1 MEGFT
6 VLLSSPS
13 SLPCWSWSVLNLSPV
28 ALIAGKQMET
38 GPAEEDFS
46 WACGHC
52 FFERRKKFAIKDY
65 LIRQVCRKSIG
76 SKKSRG
82 QAGRAKLKRH
92 LSCDCAREKDESIR
106 GKTSFPCKPP
116 GRQIFVLDVWPLFD
130 TDCKSHDFVVICCST
145 TEMTA
150 HDKMPKS

>member
-1 MEGFT
+1 
-6 VLLSSPS
+6 
-13 SLPCWSWSVLNLSPV
+13 
-28 ALIAGKQMET
+28 MET

-65 LIRQVCRKSIG
+65 LIRQVCRKSIA

-116 GRQIFVLDVWPLFD
+116 GRQILCSMCDLCS
-130 TDCKSHDFVVICCST
+130 TLTAKAMILSLFVVQLQR
-145 TEMTA
+145 
-150 HDKMPKS
+150 

>member
-1 MEGFT
+1 M
-6 VLLSSPS
+6 
-13 SLPCWSWSVLNLSPV
+13 

-65 LIRQVCRKSIG
+65 LIRQVCRKSIA

-92 LSCDCAREKDESIR
+92 LSCDCAREKDIEI
-106 GKTSFPCKPP
+106 TSWL
-116 GRQIFVLDVWPLFD
+116 V
-130 TDCKSHDFVVICCST
+130 SAYDFYSRVVKNRKRTSERSERVSLRFFT
-145 TEMTA
+145 TSE
-150 HDKMPKS
+150 